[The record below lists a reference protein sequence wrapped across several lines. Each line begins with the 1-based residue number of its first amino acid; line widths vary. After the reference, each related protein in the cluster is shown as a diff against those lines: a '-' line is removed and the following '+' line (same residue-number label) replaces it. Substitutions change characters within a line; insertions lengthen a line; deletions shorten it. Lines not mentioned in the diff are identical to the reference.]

1 MNKNYD
7 SGFRVV
13 MGQVKSASRLLVT
26 DVGYC
31 WLLVWVTAGYWCGL
45 LLVSD
50 VGYCWLLL

>member
-31 WLLVWVTAGYWCGL
+31 WCLMWVT
-45 LLVSD
+45 LVTD
-50 VGYCWLLL
+50 VGYCWLLMQITAGY